1 VTPNPL
7 VIKASATSGVIA
19 VVLLDDKR
27 YEDNKTIIVTL
38 GTPVHAAPGEGMS
51 HKVTVLDADAPP
63 RIAIM
68 PFTNES
74 GRKYA
79 GEIMV
84 LHFLR
89 ELIKGRH
96 FIVTEPGLVKE
107 KLLDYR
113 IIMYDGV
120 SLTDA
125 ELIAG
130 ELQADLILTGRV
142 LEFREN
148 ADRFGKPKVGFS
160 LLLMN
165 RKNQQ
170 VVWASSSLNEGN
182 DAVYLFDWG
191 RINTIHTLAAEMAS
205 AVGKM
210 IMRQ

>member
-1 VTPNPL
+1 
-7 VIKASATSGVIA
+7 
-19 VVLLDDKR
+19 
-27 YEDNKTIIVTL
+27 
-38 GTPVHAAPGEGMS
+38 
-51 HKVTVLDADAPP
+51 
-63 RIAIM
+63 
-68 PFTNES
+68 
-74 GRKYA
+74 
-79 GEIMV
+79 
-84 LHFLR
+84 
-89 ELIKGRH
+89 
-96 FIVTEPGLVKE
+96 
-107 KLLDYR
+107 
-113 IIMYDGV
+113 MYDGV

>member
-1 VTPNPL
+1 VTLSNPVNAVLGNQTVHTYTIIDNDPEPAVAFASPGQDVQENGGSAVMTVQLSNPSDRDVTVPFTVSGTAVDGKNYRVVTPNPL
-7 VIKASATSGVIA
+7 VIKAGATSGVIA
-19 VVLLDDKR
+19 VALLDDKR

-96 FIVTEPGLVKE
+96 FIVTEPGLVK
-107 KLLDYR
+107 
-113 IIMYDGV
+113 
-120 SLTDA
+120 
-125 ELIAG
+125 
-130 ELQADLILTGRV
+130 
-142 LEFREN
+142 
-148 ADRFGKPKVGFS
+148 
-160 LLLMN
+160 
-165 RKNQQ
+165 
-170 VVWASSSLNEGN
+170 
-182 DAVYLFDWG
+182 
-191 RINTIHTLAAEMAS
+191 
-205 AVGKM
+205 
-210 IMRQ
+210 